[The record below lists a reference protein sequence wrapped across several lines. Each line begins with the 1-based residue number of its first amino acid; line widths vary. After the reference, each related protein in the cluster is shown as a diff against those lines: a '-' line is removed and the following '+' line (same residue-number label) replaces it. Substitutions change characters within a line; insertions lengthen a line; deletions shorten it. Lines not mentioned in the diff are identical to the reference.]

1 MNFIIS
7 TKLPISLCVDSIKNC
22 QYLLS
27 VASETARDYC
37 ILTNQKNLHAI
48 SNAIKEHF
56 GFDLSKSNNIK
67 FLFAEK
73 CYHYCCPRVLQRS
86 WGHCSGGRVWFLHTR
101 SELPKTTTQG
111 SSILQE
117 ALFLTISF
125 NFSFAENILS
135 MANKVIS
142 KQWGIFVPK
151 LNHKIFFGKYS

>member
-1 MNFIIS
+1 M
-7 TKLPISLCVDSIKNC
+7 PISLCVDSIKNC

-37 ILTNQKNLHAI
+37 ILTNQKNLHANRENF
-48 SNAIKEHF
+48 SKFQMLSKEHF

-111 SSILQE
+111 SSILQKV
-117 ALFLTISF
+117 LFLIINCL
-125 NFSFAENILS
+125 NFSFNKDILS
-135 MANKVIS
+135 PEGQNKLIS
-142 KQWGIFVPK
+142 CFFTNKNNKSILYPK
-151 LNHKIFFGKYS
+151 